1 MSCAVRSQI
10 TPSLATRPLA
20 IRPLATRPLAA
31 LLLGLAGFGLAG
43 CQTTSPDI
51 GTAQIRPAPKPAHVA
66 QPSGL
71 AELLKLDQNDLTT
84 RFGRPAVAR
93 REGQSVFWRYSDNR
107 CALILYFPAIDAA
120 KPGGA
125 RPTHGVVR
133 WFGPQTAG
141 AGDADCVAGFDHAT
155 IQARLAAPGV

>member
-10 TPSLATRPLA
+10 ARPLA
-20 IRPLATRPLAA
+20 I
-31 LLLGLAGFGLAG
+31 LLLGLTGLGLAG
-43 CQTTSPDI
+43 CQTTGSDI
-51 GTAQIRPAPKPAHVA
+51 GAAQMRPAPKPVHAA
-66 QPSGL
+66 QPSGV
-71 AELLKLDQNDLTT
+71 AELLKLDQNDLTS

-133 WFGPQTAG
+133 WFGPRAAG